1 MKTNR
6 YSWSFLTDFKDIG
19 AKIMYKPIDK
29 LQYPFLN
36 FKQPMGRHM
45 NSDNNCIMQ
54 KMWQVARMKVSW
66 YDKIMVIMQK
76 CAVLLQVA
84 SLETDI

>member
-6 YSWSFLTDFKDIG
+6 YSCSFLTDFKDIG

-54 KMWQVARMKVSW
+54 KMWQVAR
-66 YDKIMVIMQK
+66 YLIRI
-76 CAVLLQVA
+76 
-84 SLETDI
+84 